1 MAFEILLFSRV
12 VSWRIGGIGRLLSST
27 IAESFRISLTR
38 FCIFGYFTGD
48 TLCIGSSWDDNL
60 VSCGQVVVGS

>member
-12 VSWRIGGIGRLLSST
+12 DSRRIGGTGRLLSST

-38 FCIFGYFTGD
+38 CCIFGFFTGD
-48 TLCIGSSWDDNL
+48 TLCIGSSWDDEL
-60 VSCGQVVVGS
+60 GLLWPGCGW